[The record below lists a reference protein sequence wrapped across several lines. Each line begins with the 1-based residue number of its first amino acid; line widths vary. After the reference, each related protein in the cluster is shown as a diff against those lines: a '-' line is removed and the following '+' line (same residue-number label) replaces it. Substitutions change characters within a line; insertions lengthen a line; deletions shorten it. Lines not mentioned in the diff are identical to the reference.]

1 MKGDRLVVKDEHIAA
16 ARRLAEVILP
26 RLGSLPGRLILAI
39 AGESG
44 SGKSELA
51 VALRQELF
59 DRGIRAVILQQDDY
73 FRYPP
78 HTNAELRRRD
88 LRHVGPSEVRLDLLD
103 RHLAEI
109 LEGAEEIEKPL
120 VIYEED
126 LITKEKLD
134 LRRAKVVIVEG
145 TYTSLLRH
153 VHIRVFIDR
162 TYRETKAAR
171 LERAREA
178 QDEFLEKV
186 LEIEHRIISQH
197 KGRADLVITRD
208 YRVEPGPATV
218 KAAGAFGHGRPSS
231 GENRSRG

>member
-1 MKGDRLVVKDEHIAA
+1 VKGDKLVVKDEHIAA
-16 ARRLAEVILP
+16 ARRLAEIILP
-26 RLGSLPGRLILAI
+26 RIESLPGRLVLTI

-59 DRGIRAVILQQDDY
+59 DRGIRSVILQQDDY
-73 FRYPP
+73 FKYPP
-78 HTNAELRRRD
+78 HTNAELRKRD
-88 LRHVGPSEVRLDLLD
+88 LSHVGPSEVRLDLLD

-109 LEGAEEIEKPL
+109 LRGAEEIEKPL

-126 LITKEKLD
+126 RIVTEKLD
-134 LRRAKVVIVEG
+134 LKNAKVVIVEG
-145 TYTSLLRH
+145 TYTSLLGN
-153 VHIRVFIDR
+153 VHLRVFIDR
-162 TYRETKAAR
+162 TYRETRAAR

-197 KGRADLVITRD
+197 RANADVVITQD
-208 YRVEPGPATV
+208 YRVEVVAEGA
-218 KAAGAFGHGRPSS
+218 KAARVSGKGPSS
-231 GENRSRG
+231 GEEK